1 MTQEAFILPL
11 ADGVEPAEN
20 EQAQVGGGTGEFLP
34 VGPGGT
40 GGGSAPVIDNFD
52 PPVGT
57 PLNRDTV
64 VSFDVTDDT
73 GLLRG
78 EVFVTL
84 GGDTFVVHDGD
95 KFRGRFSNFSS
106 RTTIP
111 DGFRYNVR
119 PNGGWTEA
127 PTFEVHAVDTAG
139 QEAT

>member
-1 MTQEAFILPL
+1 MTQEAIILL
-11 ADGVEPAEN
+11 DEPRPN
-20 EQAQVGGGTGEFLP
+20 PVQVGSGTASVILGG
-34 VGPGGT
+34 VA
-40 GGGSAPVIDNFD
+40 GGGAAPVIDNFD

-57 PLNRDTV
+57 PLARSDS

-95 KFRGRFSNFSS
+95 NFRGQFANLSS
-106 RTTIP
+106 RSPIVAGLSS
-111 DGFRYNVR
+111 GFRYTVR
-119 PNGGWTEA
+119 RNGGWIES
-127 PTFEVHAVDTAG
+127 PTFEVHATDTSG